1 MKIIKKVFRN
11 NYKLNGEKANYKKVN
26 LEWWNS
32 QKNLGDY
39 LSKVVYEWM
48 LKREQI
54 NSNQKI
60 SHTIHLLGIGSILG
74 MGNFDA
80 VVWGSGIHTIA
91 SIRLILD
98 RRKRINYDIRLV
110 RGPITRAILKD
121 AGYVCPKRF
130 GDPAVLMPLI
140 YTPKKIKKV
149 YKYGIIKHL
158 SQNDENLRNN
168 TVSSIKYLNIKTLDY
183 KSFINSILQCE
194 TIISS
199 SLHGIILAE
208 SYGVPAI
215 FLSDG
220 VENEIIKYIDWYL
233 STNRT
238 NIKIAKN
245 IEDAFKMKPME
256 LPNLEEMQK
265 CVISAFPYD
274 LWEKRTK

>member
-1 MKIIKKVFRN
+1 M
-11 NYKLNGEKANYKKVN
+11 
-26 LEWWNS
+26 EWWNS